1 MTEYLVKSESLIAV
15 ADAIRTKTGKTNTLT
30 LNDFVTEITQIDYR
44 EEIGTIPSVTGS
56 LTYNGEEQSPTLLAY
71 NPEQLEMTGVTSA
84 INAGDYQIAFV
95 PKEGYKWIDGTTTA
109 KIVNWSIAKAAGSLS
124 LSASS
129 ATVTGKNSDAKTFT
143 VTRAGDGKISVSS
156 SNTAY
161 ATASISG
168 TTVTV
173 TPKGYGTATIT
184 VSVAAGTNH
193 TAPSDKT
200 YKITINVLYLYN
212 AGDENTSV
220 TGGWTSAA
228 KNIVSSGYAA
238 GAASVSKGST
248 NMKFGAK
255 VSSEGCI
262 VYCKNKIDLTG
273 YTTLKFQ
280 GSLEAISGSPN
291 SGWRSLNAWS
301 SLGTYYNS
309 NVSARVNLHESG
321 SVTKS
326 VNVSSLSGGYYIG
339 FGCYVSSKV
348 TMTKLWLE

>member
-1 MTEYLVKSESLIAV
+1 MIFNVNSGAGKIPINTVPDTNSSFTY
-15 ADAIRTKTGKTNTLT
+15 DGTTKTPLWQNY
-30 LNDFVTEITQIDYR
+30 D
-44 EEIGTIPSVTGS
+44 
-56 LTYNGEEQSPTLLAY
+56 
-71 NPEQLEMTGVTSA
+71 PEQLSISGNTAG
-84 INAGDYQIAFV
+84 INAGTYKVYFTPKSDYEWWDGTST
-95 PKEGYKWIDGTTTA
+95 PKEVT
-109 KIVNWSIAKAAGSLS
+109 WSISKAAGSLS
-124 LSASS
+124 LSATSG
-129 ATVTGKNSDAKTFT
+129 TITGKNSAAKTFT
-143 VTRAGDGKISVSS
+143 VNRAGDGEISVTS
-156 SNTAY
+156 SNTVY
-161 ATASISG
+161 ATVSVSG

-173 TPKGYGTATIT
+173 TPQGYGTATIT
-184 VSVAAGTNH
+184 VSVAEGSNH
-193 TAPSDKT
+193 TAPGSAT
-200 YKITINVLYLYN
+200 YTVTVQVLYLYN
-212 AGDENTSV
+212 SGNENTSV

-228 KNIVSSGYAA
+228 KNIDSSGYAA

-255 VSSEGCI
+255 VSGEGCI